1 MLMEVWPDKQVIYE
15 DDLIHEA
22 NMRAEKKEKLMK
34 PIRLEVKMELAYDL
48 ISEVNADVCRTWSR
62 SPAKDETTEAAMDAL
77 RKIMELSRRVSEAY
91 K

>member
-1 MLMEVWPDKQVIYE
+1 MLMEVGPDEQVIYE

-22 NMRAEKKEKLMK
+22 NMRAEKKEKL
-34 PIRLEVKMELAYDL
+34 IRLEVKMELAYGL
-48 ISEVNADVCRTWSR
+48 ISEVNADVCRTLPR